1 MWWDIDNQLTARSA
15 IKDSIPTMFG
25 YIGIGLAFGI
35 IGKSLG
41 FSPWLV
47 AILSLTVYAGSAQF
61 ILVSMMALHNPIFS
75 IVLAIFLVNSRM
87 ILMSITTAPY
97 FKNDSML
104 KNILIGSFLTDESFA
119 LGMNK
124 VNYTDNQLTFTWFNT
139 ANIVSYLTW
148 AGASFVGAIA
158 GSFIHNSYAI
168 GLDFALVA
176 MFIGLLY
183 LQVIAKNGMPLKLKL
198 LMILITFIM
207 VFIGLI
213 FIPSNL
219 LILLVT
225 LITCLIG
232 VIIKHVFF

>member
-1 MWWDIDNQLTARSA
+1 
-15 IKDSIPTMFG
+15 MFG

-41 FSPWLV
+41 FIPWLV

-61 ILVSMMALHNPIFS
+61 ILVSMMALHNPILS
-75 IVLAIFLVNSRM
+75 IVMAIFLVNSRM

-97 FKNDSML
+97 FKNESMF

-124 VNYTDNQLTFTWFNT
+124 LNYTDNQLTFTWFNT

-148 AGASFVGAIA
+148 AGASFIGAIA
-158 GSFIHNSYAI
+158 GGFIHNPYAI
-168 GLDFALVA
+168 GLDFAIIA

-198 LMILITFIM
+198 LMILITFVM
-207 VFIGLI
+207 VFLGLI

-219 LILLVT
+219 LSLLVT
-225 LITCLIG
+225 LITCMIG

>member
-1 MWWDIDNQLTARSA
+1 MDNQLTAKAA

-61 ILVSMMALHNPIFS
+61 ILVSMMALHNPVFS

-158 GSFIHNSYAI
+158 GSFIQNPYAI

>member
-1 MWWDIDNQLTARSA
+1 
-15 IKDSIPTMFG
+15 MFG

-119 LGMNK
+119 LSMNK

-158 GSFIHNSYAI
+158 SSFIHNPYAI
-168 GLDFALVA
+168 GLDFSLVA

-183 LQVIAKNGMPLKLKL
+183 LQVIAKNGMSLKLKL

>member
-1 MWWDIDNQLTARSA
+1 MDNQLTAKAA

-61 ILVSMMALHNPIFS
+61 ILVSMMALHNPVFS

-158 GSFIHNSYAI
+158 GSFFIHNPYAI

>member
-1 MWWDIDNQLTARSA
+1 
-15 IKDSIPTMFG
+15 
-25 YIGIGLAFGI
+25 
-35 IGKSLG
+35 
-41 FSPWLV
+41 
-47 AILSLTVYAGSAQF
+47 
-61 ILVSMMALHNPIFS
+61 MMALHNPIFS

-158 GSFIHNSYAI
+158 GSFIHNPYAI

>member
-1 MWWDIDNQLTARSA
+1 MDNQLTAKAA
-15 IKDSIPTMFG
+15 IKDSIPNMFG

-61 ILVSMMALHNPIFS
+61 ILVSMMALHNPVFS
-75 IVLAIFLVNSRM
+75 IVLSIFLVNSRM

-104 KNILIGSFLTDESFA
+104 KNILIGSLLTDESFA

-139 ANIVSYLTW
+139 ANIASYFTW
-148 AGASFVGAIA
+148 TGASFVGAIS
-158 GSFIHNSYAI
+158 GGFIHNPYAI

-207 VFIGLI
+207 VFVGLI

>member
-1 MWWDIDNQLTARSA
+1 MWWGIDNQLTAKAA

-124 VNYTDNQLTFTWFNT
+124 INYTDNQLTFTWFNT

-148 AGASFVGAIA
+148 AGASFVGAVA
-158 GSFIHNSYAI
+158 GSFIHNPYAI

>member
-1 MWWDIDNQLTARSA
+1 MSA
-15 IKDSIPTMFG
+15 IKESIPTMFG

-119 LGMNK
+119 LSMNK

-158 GSFIHNSYAI
+158 GSFIYNPYAI

-183 LQVIAKNGMPLKLKL
+183 LQVIAKNGMPLKLNL